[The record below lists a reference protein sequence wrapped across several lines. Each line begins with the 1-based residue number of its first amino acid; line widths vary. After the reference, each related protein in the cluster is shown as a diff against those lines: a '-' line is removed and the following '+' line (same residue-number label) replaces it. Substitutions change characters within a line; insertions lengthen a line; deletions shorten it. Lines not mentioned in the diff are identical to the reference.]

1 MQDHLPVNIRIMNVH
16 LKDTTFLLI
25 PPSDTMLDVLKR
37 NHFDVISIG
46 KIYDIFLLEK
56 ESVKVYQQKEIQT
69 VSNVCLNNRK
79 KILTESVF

>member
-1 MQDHLPVNIRIMNVH
+1 M
-16 LKDTTFLLI
+16 
-25 PPSDTMLDVLKR
+25 
-37 NHFDVISIG
+37 
-46 KIYDIFLLEK
+46 IFLLEK